1 METLKTTYVIFAAII
16 ISLFCSCTKEVNI
29 VTEGSVSDF
38 ILGTKADAASGTTF
52 RIMAYSAQ
60 PENLNEYVASGTYS
74 LQGKMIDEFP
84 YLTASKLDDY
94 GNIIESE
101 DPAQALSVPVAQIGN
116 VFKVSYVS
124 PGIMHNP
131 DGSFAADRS
140 APFYCSDIQEVVLNN
155 YGKVEMT
162 NELVDRRAK
171 IGFNFYKDKED
182 KIVEIKDV
190 QIFGTGDIYWPATKL
205 VSTDKTIPVTLTPAH
220 ENSDKL
226 VYICNTFDQMEFILS
241 GKYSPKIKFKL
252 SINGGGFLEMEVP
265 LEGKIDEIIP
275 LTTYIF
281 NITVSH
287 TYISTILEVTPL
299 NSWEDIVFGFDIK
312 DNSSD
317 INLGVQPIGNWE
329 DVNWNDNKDIN
340 SGNTN

>member
-16 ISLFCSCTKEVNI
+16 ITLFCSCTKEVNI
-29 VTEGSVSDF
+29 VTDGSVSDF

-74 LQGKMIDEFP
+74 LQGKIIDGFP

-116 VFKVSYVS
+116 VFNVSYVS

-162 NELVDRRAK
+162 NDLIDRRAK
-171 IGFNFYKDKED
+171 LGFNFYKDKED
-182 KIVEIKDV
+182 KTVEIKDLEIIGV
-190 QIFGTGDIYWPATKL
+190 GNAYFPATKA
-205 VSTDKTIPVTLTPAH
+205 VTSDNSVPVPVTLVPAQ
-220 ENSDKL
+220 ENTENL
-226 VYICNTFDQMEFILS
+226 IYVCGFEQMEFVLS
-241 GKYSPKIKFKL
+241 GIYTPQIKFKL
-252 SINGGGFLEMEVP
+252 SVNGGGFMEMSVP
-265 LEGKIDEIIP
+265 LEGKIAEILP

-281 NITVSH
+281 NITVSN
-287 TYISTILEVTPL
+287 TYIRTILKVTPL
-299 NSWEDIVFGFDIK
+299 NSWEDLEVGFEIEDDSKEIDLGIQTFG
-312 DNSSD
+312 
-317 INLGVQPIGNWE
+317 WE
-329 DVNWNDNKDIN
+329 NVEWGDNKEIN
-340 SGNTN
+340 